1 MKKIKTKKRK
11 TVSHSD
17 HGHKQ
22 GAGTKM
28 MGETAT
34 TSRTID
40 DELLWYCSYGS
51 NLSRS
56 RFMTYIS
63 GGTPPP
69 TIYSLSSTSVCTRPA
84 LLMPWRACRA
94 SGGVEGGPRGM
105 PRHNA
110 TTGRPPVP
118 PALRALV
125 PALVQLVG
133 RYTRTIFLFICLFVY
148 SLYMILNHCDG

>member
-1 MKKIKTKKRK
+1 MTGD
-11 TVSHSD
+11 T
-17 HGHKQ
+17 
-22 GAGTKM
+22 T
-28 MGETAT
+28 T

-63 GGTPPP
+63 GGTAPPP
-69 TIYSLSSTSVCTRPA
+69 KPLYSLNSTSLCAPVAAQLGSCTR
-84 LLMPWRACRA
+84 RACRA
-94 SGGVEGGPRGM
+94 SGGVEGGPRGL
-105 PRHNA
+105 PRHIA
-110 TTGRPPVP
+110 TAGRPPVP

-133 RYTRTIFLFICLFVY
+133 RYTHEPRRSFIYLFCLFFIISTLLLFIVIY
-148 SLYMILNHCDG
+148 

>member
-28 MGETAT
+28 VGETAT

-63 GGTPPP
+63 GGTPPHHIFSQLYFCLHTP
-69 TIYSLSSTSVCTRPA
+69 SFANALARVQGERRGRRWSTRDA
-84 LLMPWRACRA
+84 
-94 SGGVEGGPRGM
+94 
-105 PRHNA
+105 A
-110 TTGRPPVP
+110 T
-118 PALRALV
+118 
-125 PALVQLVG
+125 
-133 RYTRTIFLFICLFVY
+133 
-148 SLYMILNHCDG
+148 